1 MVALVAVVPLL
12 VAVAGWRGRPG
23 EFLGQP
29 FRRGAAL
36 GAAAGLV
43 HYLGTIYWTGA
54 VVETF
59 GGLPGIVAWLCAALL
74 ALYMAAYT
82 ALACGLIGV
91 TVRRLGAAGLVIAP
105 IAWVAAEFA
114 RKP

>member
-1 MVALVAVVPLL
+1 MSLVAIVPLL

-23 EFLGQP
+23 VFRGQS

-36 GAAAGLV
+36 GAAAGIV

-59 GGLPGIVAWLCAALL
+59 GGLPGFVAWLCALLL
-74 ALYMAAYT
+74 ALYMAVYT
-82 ALACGLIGV
+82 SLACGLIGA
-91 TVRRLGAAGLVIAP
+91 TVQRLGAPPDSGP
-105 IAWVAAEFA
+105 S
-114 RKP
+114 